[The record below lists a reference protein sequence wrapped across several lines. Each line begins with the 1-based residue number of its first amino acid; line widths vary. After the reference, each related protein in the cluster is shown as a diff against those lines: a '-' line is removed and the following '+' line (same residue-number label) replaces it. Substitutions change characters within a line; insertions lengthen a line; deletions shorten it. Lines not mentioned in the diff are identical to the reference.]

1 MILQRKIIKESILEY
16 CNKNNKELL
25 KEWDFSRNIKE
36 PKDYGKSSGKKVY
49 WICEK
54 GHSWEARIADRVRGN
69 GCPYCAGQ
77 IIITGKNDL
86 KTLYPRIAEDWDYEL
101 NYPFLNRQSF
111 IMLNNFCQP

>member
-54 GHSWEARIADRVRGN
+54 GHSWEARIADSVRGN
-69 GCPYCAGQ
+69 VQ
-77 IIITGKNDL
+77 
-86 KTLYPRIAEDWDYEL
+86 KTMERKSAKIVV
-101 NYPFLNRQSF
+101 SK
-111 IMLNNFCQP
+111 I